1 MNDMQIMILD
11 DDLESRSHLERLV
24 EYWMTKERQEVFRVR
39 TYGDAASFLE
49 AFRAHPA
56 EIVFLDILLEK
67 DVNGIGVAAEV
78 RELAPEC
85 VIFFTTGSVE
95 YAVDGFAVHA
105 LHYCVKPIR
114 PADIAECM
122 RRAQEAIHW
131 ADASVELRI
140 AAQTI
145 PIPIRDIT
153 YIESELH
160 DLIVHRAKGQAPLRT
175 RMTMAEAA
183 AVFTDPCFLRLSRS
197 FLVNMD
203 AIAQARADVFVLTDG
218 TELPLRRQGRAELRR
233 TYETYRMQKMREI

>member
-1 MNDMQIMILD
+1 MEDMRIMILD
-11 DDLESRSHLERLV
+11 DDLEARTRLERLV
-24 EYWMTKERQEVFRVR
+24 EYWMTKEHQEIFRVR

-49 AFRAHPA
+49 AFRARPA

-85 VIFFTTGSVE
+85 VIFFTTGTPE

-114 PADIAECM
+114 PIDIAECM
-122 RRAQEAIHW
+122 RRAQEKLHW
-131 ADASVELRI
+131 AERSIDLRI
-140 AAQTI
+140 SAQTI
-145 PIPIRDIT
+145 PVPLRDIT
-153 YIESELH
+153 YVESELH
-160 DLIVHRAKGQAPLRT
+160 DLIVHRANGKAPLRT
-175 RMTMAEAA
+175 RMTMTEAEAI
-183 AVFTDPCFLRLSRS
+183 FTDRCFLRIGRS

-203 AIAQARADVFVLTDG
+203 AIREARGDVFVLTNG

-233 TYETYRMQKMREI
+233 IYETYRYQKMRE